1 MPEVKPAE
9 IQSTAVIKVVGV
21 GGAGGAA
28 INRMKDTGIRGV
40 EFIAINTDA
49 QALRHS
55 KADVKIHIGKD
66 TTRGLGAGADPKVGE
81 AAASESV
88 DEIKKSL
95 EGSDMAFITFGAGGG
110 TGSGAAPIVSQ
121 VARDLGVL
129 TVGVVTRPFSFEG
142 DKRRR
147 NAEYGIGN
155 ISRTVDTLITI
166 PNDRLLQTIDRRTP
180 LLETFKI
187 ADDVLRQ
194 GVQGI
199 SELITENG
207 LINLDFADVDTVL
220 RGGGVAVINTGY
232 AEGEDRM
239 TLAIQE
245 ALNSPLLNNNN
256 ISKAR
261 QLLINVYYDDKA
273 PLTVDEFSQIHEFTS
288 EFSDEVNTIHGI
300 SRKEGLGTKL
310 GVTILASGFGFDE
323 DIFIPKTV
331 KKRDP
336 LTKINE
342 DKERDEQHRLI
353 ERIYGEHATKRT
365 KAEPVALSINEL
377 DDEELIIILEETP
390 SFRRD
395 HRIFESKRVDK
406 SSNRAIRINN
416 YGTASQSARE
426 RSTLSAFDLH
436 TPRPEPS
443 QYTTSSTTFTTST
456 ASRPEP
462 VEEATQPEEEKTEET
477 PENVIRF
484 SGF

>member
-121 VARDLGVL
+121 IARDLGVL

-207 LINLDFADVDTVL
+207 LINLDFADVKAIMSNAGSALMGIGRASGDDRAEKAAKQAIESPLIEVSIDGARGVL
-220 RGGGVAVINTGY
+220 FNVTGGY
-232 AEGEDRM
+232 DMSMAEV
-239 TLAIQE
+239 QE
-245 ALNSPLLNNNN
+245 AAEIITAAVSPEAN
-256 ISKAR
+256 IIFGAT
-261 QLLINVYYDDKA
+261 IDPEMDD
-273 PLTVDEFSQIHEFTS
+273 
-288 EFSDEVNTIHGI
+288 
-300 SRKEGLGTKL
+300 
-310 GVTILASGFGFDE
+310 
-323 DIFIPKTV
+323 
-331 KKRDP
+331 
-336 LTKINE
+336 
-342 DKERDEQHRLI
+342 
-353 ERIYGEHATKRT
+353 
-365 KAEPVALSINEL
+365 
-377 DDEELIIILEETP
+377 ELIITVVATGFDADYFAGGAKPDGETTAVGGGTGADAVV
-390 SFRRD
+390 SNVED
-395 HRIFESKRVDK
+395 IDLSKIDLD
-406 SSNRAIRINN
+406 SDA
-416 YGTASQSARE
+416 GTAQVQAVFEAEAAHKQAALTAYQNFLQEVIADSKDTAEQARFFANPKNKEKWQKE
-426 RSTLSAFDLH
+426 RS
-436 TPRPEPS
+436 
-443 QYTTSSTTFTTST
+443 
-456 ASRPEP
+456 
-462 VEEATQPEEEKTEET
+462 
-477 PENVIRF
+477 ENFVNERF
-484 SGF
+484 CW

>member
-121 VARDLGVL
+121 IARDLGVL

-166 PNDRLLQTIDRRTP
+166 PNDR
-180 LLETFKI
+180 
-187 ADDVLRQ
+187 
-194 GVQGI
+194 G
-199 SELITENG
+199 
-207 LINLDFADVDTVL
+207 
-220 RGGGVAVINTGY
+220 
-232 AEGEDRM
+232 
-239 TLAIQE
+239 
-245 ALNSPLLNNNN
+245 
-256 ISKAR
+256 
-261 QLLINVYYDDKA
+261 
-273 PLTVDEFSQIHEFTS
+273 
-288 EFSDEVNTIHGI
+288 
-300 SRKEGLGTKL
+300 
-310 GVTILASGFGFDE
+310 
-323 DIFIPKTV
+323 
-331 KKRDP
+331 
-336 LTKINE
+336 
-342 DKERDEQHRLI
+342 
-353 ERIYGEHATKRT
+353 
-365 KAEPVALSINEL
+365 
-377 DDEELIIILEETP
+377 
-390 SFRRD
+390 
-395 HRIFESKRVDK
+395 
-406 SSNRAIRINN
+406 
-416 YGTASQSARE
+416 
-426 RSTLSAFDLH
+426 
-436 TPRPEPS
+436 
-443 QYTTSSTTFTTST
+443 
-456 ASRPEP
+456 
-462 VEEATQPEEEKTEET
+462 
-477 PENVIRF
+477 
-484 SGF
+484 